1 MIGAQFAYKQGELHD
16 RKSNPFNHWM
26 IMKIILG
33 HRNTQGDVVIPSSIS
48 SVYRDKELYFL
59 VYSYDRPSEYEF
71 FPVESFKPNLPER
84 MKFFTFVADSRGN
97 PIPPP
102 LLPSQSFIND
112 GHVHYM
118 QGVHDSYPIA
128 DLTPTQLGVLLTF
141 QPVNA
146 GYIRVNVVLNNVR
159 KALLHCLQ
167 KINNTSSDS
176 SINKKFTNLF
186 TVLPFLFLQTGSFD
200 KQQLRER
207 AENFKNLIVED
218 KTDDILVGDI
228 KKKTSTAHSLL

>member
-1 MIGAQFAYKQGELHD
+1 MLLYPLPLLLSIEIRNYISSCIPMIAPLNM
-16 RKSNPFNHWM
+16 KSFLLN
-26 IMKIILG
+26 
-33 HRNTQGDVVIPSSIS
+33 PSSLTSRRERNFSRLLLI
-48 SVYRDKELYFL
+48 
-59 VYSYDRPSEYEF
+59 
-71 FPVESFKPNLPER
+71 PEE
-84 MKFFTFVADSRGN
+84 TLS
-97 PIPPP
+97 PPP

-146 GYIRVNVVLNNVR
+146 GYIMDNFVLNNVR

-200 KQQLRER
+200 KQHLRER
-207 AENFKNLIVED
+207 SENFKNLIVED
-218 KTDDILVGDI
+218 KIDDILVGDI